1 MLALDQNRSIRVVE
15 FATHWFRECNMSR
28 RVEKGTI
35 AISFVFEAL
44 EVMRRRGLDCEH
56 LLVRAGISPELLN
69 LPHARV
75 SANHYGKL
83 WHLIADTLDD
93 EFFGMDSHGMKKGSF
108 TLLCHSVIHADT
120 LGRALHR
127 ALRFL
132 RVVLDDIGAELVR
145 DGELARITVMERM
158 TDHTSAQVLPPQ
170 RAFAYGTFLLIV
182 HGLACWLVGRRIP
195 LLSADFRCAEP
206 SFSGE
211 WRVLFLPQLQFNQPH
226 TEISF
231 SAKYLDMGTIQT
243 ERTMKQF
250 LRNAPANFLVKYKN
264 SASLTAQIRRR
275 LREVPPM
282 AWPDCETLARQ
293 FHTSQSTFRRRLD
306 KEGQSYR
313 AILDDLRRDL
323 AISLLSNSDKPIA
336 DIAAELG
343 FTEASTFYR
352 AFRKWTGARPSEYRF
367 SGIAP
372 PH

>member
-1 MLALDQNRSIRVVE
+1 
-15 FATHWFRECNMSR
+15 MSR

-44 EVMRRRGLDCEH
+44 EVMRSRGLDCERM
-56 LLVRAGISPELLN
+56 LIRAGISPELLN

-83 WHLIADTLDD
+83 WHLIADALDD
-93 EFFGMDSHGMKKGSF
+93 EFFGMDSHGMKTGSF

-145 DGELARITVMERM
+145 DGDLARIIVTERM
-158 TDHTSAQVLPPQ
+158 TDHGAGERPQ

-182 HGLACWLVGRRIP
+182 YGLACWLVGRRIP

-211 WRVLFLPQLQFNQPH
+211 WRVLFLPQLRFNQPR

-231 SAKYLDMGTIQT
+231 SAKYLDMATIQT

-264 SASLTAQIRRR
+264 SESLTAQIRRH
-275 LREVPPM
+275 LREVQPA

-367 SGIAP
+367 S
-372 PH
+372 

>member
-1 MLALDQNRSIRVVE
+1 
-15 FATHWFRECNMSR
+15 MSR

-44 EVMRRRGLDCEH
+44 EVMRHRGLDCER
-56 LLVRAGISPELLN
+56 LLVSAGISPELLN

-75 SANHYGKL
+75 SAYHYGKL
-83 WHLIADTLDD
+83 WHLIADTLND
-93 EFFGMDSHGMKKGSF
+93 EFFGMDSHGMKTGSF
-108 TLLCHSVIHADT
+108 TLLCHSIIHADT
-120 LGRALHR
+120 LERALHR

-132 RVVLDDIGAELVR
+132 RIVLDDIGAELVR
-145 DGELARITVMERM
+145 DEELARITVTERM
-158 TDHTSAQVLPPQ
+158 TGHASAELPPPQ

-211 WRVLFLPQLQFNQPH
+211 WRVLFLPQLRFNQLH

-231 SAKYLDMGTIQT
+231 SAKYLDMVPIQT

-275 LREVPPM
+275 LREVQPA
-282 AWPDCETLARQ
+282 AWPDCATLARQ

-323 AISLLSNSDKPIA
+323 ALSLLSNSDKPIA

-367 SGIAP
+367 RGIAHP
-372 PH
+372 Q